1 MEDVKHVS
9 QERLTEITELQQ
21 KILELTKKLE
31 TARTQVCE
39 CEESMFEIH
48 LGNVAS
54 LIACRPLGRSYQG
67 VDRISDTLWSL
78 QLLASR

>member
-39 CEESMFEIH
+39 CE
-48 LGNVAS
+48 
-54 LIACRPLGRSYQG
+54 G
-67 VDRISDTLWSL
+67 VNI
-78 QLLASR
+78 